1 MNQNNQ
7 NNQNINYPHLD
18 NKLNE
23 FQNKINKIGHTNNNK
38 FLNSFFKSIYIYI
51 IILCICICI
60 FLILLKPSIV
70 IDVSQNEAGHEI
82 KKINILKLISWTIG
96 ITIVCTAIYFVLK
109 KYVLKKNNVFNK

>member
-7 NNQNINYPHLD
+7 NNNINYPHLD

-23 FQNKINKIGHTNNNK
+23 FQNKINNIGHTNNNTFFK
-38 FLNSFFKSIYIYI
+38 SFFKSIYFYI
-51 IILCICICI
+51 IILFISVFI

-70 IDVSQNEAGHEI
+70 IDVSQNETGHEI
-82 KKINILKLISWTIG
+82 KKINIIRLISWTIG